1 LILLNINLGPFSL
14 QISHL
19 LLLLSLLVAA
29 GVGRWV
35 GRRQKTIIGYV
46 LIDMFWVG
54 LLGARLAFVVS
65 WFESYRSA
73 PWTLLDIRDGGFTP
87 WAGLLA
93 AACLAVWR
101 GWQQP
106 AMRKPLFWGLAVGA
120 MVWGAMSVAFGTA
133 GSSAKPTLPTVAL
146 LTLAGESTTLAEVA
160 QGQPMV
166 INLWASWCPPC
177 RREMPVLAAAQQQE
191 KGMTFV
197 FANQGE
203 DAGTAFR
210 YLQAS
215 QLDLRHVLFDAGAQL
230 GHATGSTALPTTLF
244 YDADGRLVDAHL
256 GELSK
261 ASLASKLAKL
271 RHAPSMS
278 TQR

>member
-1 LILLNINLGPFSL
+1 MLLNINVGPLSV
-14 QISHL
+14 QVSHL
-19 LLLLSLLVAA
+19 LLLLALLLAA

-35 GRRQKTIIGYV
+35 GRRQKITIGYV

-65 WFESYRSA
+65 WFELYSSA

-93 AACLAVWR
+93 AACMAIWR

-106 AMRKPLFWGLAVGA
+106 ALHKPLLWGV
-120 MVWGAMSVAFGTA
+120 TA
-133 GSSAKPTLPTVAL
+133 GALAWGVMSTALDSMGNSNKKTLPTMTL
-146 LTLAGESTTLAEVA
+146 LTLAAQPTTLAEVA
-160 QGQPMV
+160 QGQPLV
-166 INLWASWCPPC
+166 VNLWASWCPPC
-177 RREMPVLAAAQQQE
+177 RREMPVLAAAQQHE
-191 KGMTFV
+191 KEVAFV

-203 DAGTAFR
+203 DAATVFR

-215 QLDLRHVLFDAGAQL
+215 QLELKNVLFDAGAQL
-230 GHATGSTALPTTLF
+230 GPVVGSTALPTTLF
-244 YDADGRLVDAHL
+244 YDASGQLVNVHL

-261 ASLASKLAKL
+261 ASLANQLAALHSK
-271 RHAPSMS
+271 
-278 TQR
+278 

>member
-1 LILLNINLGPFSL
+1 MLLNVHLGPFSL
-14 QISHL
+14 QVSHL
-19 LLLLSLLVAA
+19 LLLMALLVAA

-35 GRRQKTIIGYV
+35 GHHHKTTIGHV

-54 LLGARLAFVVS
+54 LLAARLAFVVS

-93 AACLAVWR
+93 AACLAIWR

-106 AMRKPLFWGLAVGA
+106 AMRKPLLWGLAVGA
-120 MVWGAMSVAFGTA
+120 LVWGAMSLTLGTV
-133 GSSAKPTLPTVAL
+133 GRSAKPTLPTVAL

-160 QGQPMV
+160 LGQPLV
-166 INLWASWCPPC
+166 VNLWASWCPPC

-197 FANQGE
+197 FVNQGE

-244 YDADGRLVDAHL
+244 YDADGRLVDTHL

-261 ASLASKLAKL
+261 ASLASKLVKL
-271 RHAPSMS
+271 RSVRSPLKD
-278 TQR
+278 Q